1 MLLPKVVKDQN
12 GPILKLHKYFLPQ
25 FYCNLLTS
33 FQRAVLEEAP
43 LCNDWQITVVKYS
56 GQICLCATYSAEQL
70 QSAVHYLRWFFPEQ
84 PFEILWIYLY
94 AKTYFLVNLQLQNV
108 VTFSSILESSKSF
121 RRGMTRQNSYQF
133 QPNGI

>member
-70 QSAVHYLRWFFPEQ
+70 QSAVHYVLSGF
-84 PFEILWIYLY
+84 Y
-94 AKTYFLVNLQLQNV
+94 
-108 VTFSSILESSKSF
+108 
-121 RRGMTRQNSYQF
+121 
-133 QPNGI
+133 